1 MTSFYNKLNFKTC
14 INKYRIKKEE
24 ERRMS
29 TVYVIQDFGTWNLTP
44 ALEFGNIKVLLP
56 ARRQIIFSSAPTV
69 NRLRQELREITDDDY
84 LLLSGDPAAIG
95 VASAIVSDYLNGKL
109 NLLKWDKQ
117 ERMYYPI
124 NINLK
129 NYGDI
134 DE

>member
-1 MTSFYNKLNFKTC
+1 
-14 INKYRIKKEE
+14 
-24 ERRMS
+24 MS
-29 TVYVIQDFGTWNLTP
+29 HVYVIQDFGTWNLTP
-44 ALEFGNIKVLLP
+44 AMEFGKIKVLLP

-69 NRLRQELREITDDDY
+69 NRLREQLREITDDDY

-95 VASAIVSDYLNGKL
+95 VASAIVSEYLNGKL
-109 NLLKWDKQ
+109 NLLKWEKQ
-117 ERMYYPI
+117 ERLYYPI

>member
-1 MTSFYNKLNFKTC
+1 
-14 INKYRIKKEE
+14 
-24 ERRMS
+24 MS
-29 TVYVIQDFGTWNLTP
+29 TVFVIQDFGTWNLTP
-44 ALEFGNIKVLLP
+44 ALEYGKIKVLLP

-69 NRLRQELREITDDDY
+69 NRLREQLRQITEDDY

-117 ERMYYPI
+117 ERTYYPI
-124 NINLK
+124 NINLR